1 MTVNPRSVHH
11 RWPSTSAASVQL
23 LVGKAARRKAQRARK
38 RARQGPQPPKKPVL
52 LESTELAAQATKTGD
67 DVLQRLKRWVRPD
80 DLPSDPADLRIYHVP
95 RTQTMEE
102 QLLTARRVQDSIDD
116 GKHVLPCAVC
126 ACYVGRGAV
135 AEESCPLADIP
146 AWQLLDAN
154 LPSTLEMPRHAVTL
168 VQNGAVSLCL
178 SPEG

>member
-38 RARQGPQPPKKPVL
+38 RARQGPQPPKKRKNPPKKPVL
-52 LESTELAAQATKTGD
+52 LDSTELAAQATKTGD

-80 DLPSDPADLRIYHVP
+80 DLPSDPADLRIDHVP

-102 QLLTARRVQDSIDD
+102 QLLTARRV
-116 GKHVLPCAVC
+116 
-126 ACYVGRGAV
+126 
-135 AEESCPLADIP
+135 
-146 AWQLLDAN
+146 
-154 LPSTLEMPRHAVTL
+154 
-168 VQNGAVSLCL
+168 
-178 SPEG
+178 